1 MNYALITGASKGI
14 GKHIAIELAKR
25 KINVLLVARS
35 ANELQET
42 SRQIKDEFGVQ
53 ADFFVCDLSAEDTAL
68 KIVNWCKEKAY
79 SIQILVNNAGYGYAG
94 NFEKYTAS
102 AYSEMMQ
109 VNMNA
114 VVNLCHAFLPLLRL
128 QAQSYILNIASAAA
142 YQATPGLAVYG
153 ASKAFVLSFSRAL
166 HTELLHTNI
175 SVSCVCPGGTD
186 TDFATRAQV
195 GKKGLKLAEKVNMTP
210 QDVARISVNKM
221 FRKRPEIITGNITK
235 LGVFLAWL
243 LPKKWVEKSAAAIY
257 EV

>member
-42 SRQIKDEFGVQ
+42 TRQIKEEFGVQ
-53 ADFFVCDLSAEDTAL
+53 ADFFVCDLSAEDAAL
-68 KIVNWCKEKAY
+68 KIFTWCKEKAY

-102 AYSEMMQ
+102 AYAEMMQ

-128 QAQSYILNIASAAA
+128 QQQSYILNIASAAA

-153 ASKAFVLSFSRAL
+153 ASKAFILSFSRAL
-166 HTELLHTNI
+166 HTEFLHTNV

-235 LGVFLAWL
+235 LGVFLARL

>member
-14 GKHIAIELAKR
+14 GKHIAIELARR

-35 ANELQET
+35 ANELQEI

-53 ADFFVCDLSAEDTAL
+53 ADFFVCDLSAEDVAL
-68 KIVNWCKEKAY
+68 KIFNWCKEKAY

-128 QAQSYILNIASAAA
+128 QQQSYILNIASAAA

-153 ASKAFVLSFSRAL
+153 ASKAFILSFSRAL

-195 GKKGLKLAEKVNMTP
+195 GKKGLKLAAKVNMTP
-210 QDVARISVNKM
+210 QEVARIGVNKM

-235 LGVFLAWL
+235 LSVFLAWL

>member
-35 ANELQET
+35 ANELQQT
-42 SRQIKDEFGVQ
+42 ARQIKEDYGVN
-53 ADFFVCDLSAEDTAL
+53 ADYFVCDLSREDAAL
-68 KIVNWCKEKAY
+68 KIVAWCSENLY
-79 SIQILVNNAGYGYAG
+79 SIEILVNNAGYGYAG
-94 NFEKYTAS
+94 NFEKYTAL
-102 AYSEMMQ
+102 AYTEMMQ
-109 VNMNA
+109 VNMNT

-128 QAQSYILNIASAAA
+128 QQQSYILNIASAAA

-153 ASKAFVLSFSRAL
+153 ASKAFILSFSRAL
-166 HTELLHTNI
+166 HTELLHTNV

-210 QDVARISVNKM
+210 QEVARIGVNKM

-243 LPKKWVEKSAAAIY
+243 LPKQLVEKSAAEIY